1 MSRNRKKKLVAAKQD
16 MPTVIEPIQPP
27 KRGLVAKTNNQQALI
42 DSINTNTITFCEGPA
57 GSGKTTI
64 SIGMAINYLR
74 RKIVTKII
82 LSRPIMQV
90 DEDLGYLPGT
100 ADEKLHPF
108 LLPIM
113 DELRNYANKSE
124 VDNWRK
130 DGTIEVVPLALM
142 RGRNFHNSFII
153 VDEAQNCT
161 YKQLQMALTRTGRES
176 IMVING
182 DSAQTDLYKTKQ
194 GGLTYYMRALH
205 GLESIGVVQLTN
217 DDVIRNPLI
226 SKMLDRLAIYGR
238 LNPIPGNN

>member
-16 MPTVIEPIQPP
+16 MQIMEPIQPP
-27 KRGLVAKTNNQQALI
+27 KRGLVAKTNNQQTVI

-113 DELRNYANKSE
+113 DELRNYANKIE

-194 GGLTYYMRALH
+194 GGLTYYMRALQ

>member
-16 MPTVIEPIQPP
+16 KPVVIEPVQ
-27 KRGLVAKTNNQQALI
+27 KARKELVAKTNNQQTLI

-57 GSGKTTI
+57 GSGKTHI
-64 SIGMAINYLR
+64 SIGMGVNYLR
-74 RKIVTKII
+74 RKIVSKIV

-108 LLPIM
+108 LLPIL
-113 DELRNYANKSE
+113 DELRSYANKIE

-130 DGTIEVVPLALM
+130 DGTIEICPLALM

-161 YKQLQMALTRTGRES
+161 YKQLQMALTRVGRES
-176 IMVING
+176 IMVVNG
-182 DSAQTDLYKTKQ
+182 DSAQTDLWKTKQ
-194 GGLTYYMRALH
+194 GGLTYYMRALE
-205 GLESIGVVQLTN
+205 GLDSIGVVQLTN